1 MSYWTWDP
9 SLNVGIDVIDGQHR
23 RIVDYINDLDEAH
36 SEKDHE
42 KVTQILMGLVDYTV
56 THFAFE
62 EDLMRQ
68 AGYPLSDSH
77 KKVHETFI
85 SHISKYKEQH
95 EKGQDITR
103 KLMSELQIW
112 LTNHIKNEDK
122 HYVPYAN
129 KVLNKKKGWLN
140 RTLGRFFG
148 D

>member
-23 RIVDYINDLDEAH
+23 RIVDYINDLDKAH
-36 SEKDHE
+36 TAQDHE

-68 AGYPLSDSH
+68 AGYPLSDPH

-85 SHISKYKEQH
+85 SHINQYKEQH

-112 LTNHIKNEDK
+112 LTNHIKNEDR
-122 HYVPYAN
+122 HYVPHVN
-129 KVLNKKKGWLN
+129 KILKNKKGWLN
-140 RTLGRFFG
+140 RTLGRFFR
-148 D
+148 